1 MKRFTKIALAAAVV
15 AGSLATVAAPADAR
29 VFVGI
34 GAPACGRVWPRPG
47 LRSLCAGL

>member
-15 AGSLATVAAPADAR
+15 AGSLAAVAAPAEAR

-34 GAPACGRVWPRPG
+34 GAPVGVWPRPG
-47 LRSLCAGL
+47 LQSLRALL